1 MEYGLRGVEQFSF
14 DMDSVWVL
22 ILVLMEYG
30 LRVSASD
37 RTDLVAPS

>member
-30 LRVSASD
+30 LRVISD
-37 RTDLVAPS
+37 SERWAIDRS